1 MLVRKKRT
9 LSSAVD
15 RMANKTKI
23 FYKKQEDTGCALK
36 VEF

>member
-1 MLVRKKRT
+1 MLVRKKRRT

-23 FYKKQEDTGCALK
+23 FYKKRRTLAVHLR
-36 VEF
+36 